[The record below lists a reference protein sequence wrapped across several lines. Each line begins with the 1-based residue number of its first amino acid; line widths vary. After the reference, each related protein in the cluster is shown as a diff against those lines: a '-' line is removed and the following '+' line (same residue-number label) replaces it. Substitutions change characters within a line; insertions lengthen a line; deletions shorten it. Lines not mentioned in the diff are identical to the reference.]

1 MRHSGSLKRKRR
13 RALLCFSRTLSF
25 ASTVTTRRAPWLT
38 RHFFHARAM
47 ALTSV
52 TFSVEGEFS
61 SLAAGESLAV
71 LIGVSEP
78 VLLSK
83 REGREGVTVL
93 SSIPLSLP
101 SNMVASYRYAVVP
114 MSGGRV
120 LVR

>member
-1 MRHSGSLKRKRR
+1 MRHSGSLKRKRNAAPCCVSAPLHR
-13 RALLCFSRTLSF
+13 RLRSG
-25 ASTVTTRRAPWLT
+25 ASAPWLT